1 MADDRVSVEIS
12 IEEKQALKALTALT
26 KGVNNF
32 EKTTT
37 KSVKKSDAAFDSFKG
52 NLAAIATSGAI
63 RAIAGG
69 LQSLVVGSFE
79 AAAAT
84 EKLTTQFEVL
94 TGSTET
100 ASKLFQELTDFSAST
115 PFQLNNIAEAGAQLL
130 SFGFSADTVRDRIA
144 KIGEVAAGSNSD
156 LKEVALIY
164 GQVAAAG
171 KLTGER
177 LLQLQERAVPIGSAL
192 AKSLG
197 VAEAEVK
204 DLVSSGV
211 VGFKEFEEAFNSMSE
226 SGGIFEGAIDKQSK
240 TINGSLSTLADNFA
254 ILQTEIGKTFAPD
267 VVDGIKLITQSLQDF
282 TGAVIENKDGIAI
295 AIGFVRDYIT
305 VYLGLAASALKTD
318 TALEKVDEKIIETS
332 DRIDEL
338 KSLRD
343 KEGIVGTLSGILRD
357 RGSEIALLK
366 DLQAQEKSLTD
377 LVAKRKALLN
387 QDAASGETAEV
398 RTAQAEYEAFQAAEQ
413 KKADAVVAT
422 NAKILEERNKLT
434 TELAL
439 LQEDQDLKAAE
450 RELAKGE
457 LDLEGREAAIESI
470 RGFEQSKTDIVLDAE
485 LDKNKKIRDADTKA
499 LADKIANRKAQIAT
513 EQTAAKAQAAIN
525 DAKLKNQQQNVAG
538 FGRALAQASSLAKK
552 DTAEQKAL
560 AIASATINTYAAS
573 TRAFRDYPYPA
584 NIAVMATTIA
594 AGLSQ
599 VQQITK
605 ASFNTGGVVGG
616 FSGATNGLDNTS
628 ANVRTGEMILNAN
641 QQKQL
646 FDIAAGRG
654 SQVSDSRMIE
664 ITSIVQMDERE
675 IARAV
680 RNQRIE
686 GFA

>member
-1 MADDRVSVEIS
+1 MADDKVSVEIS

-26 KGVNNF
+26 KGVDNF

-52 NLAAIATSGAI
+52 NLAAIATSGAV
-63 RAIAGG
+63 RAIASG
-69 LQSLVVGSFE
+69 LQTLVVGSFE

-130 SFGFSADTVRDRIA
+130 SFGFSADSVRDRIA

-177 LLQLQERAVPIGSAL
+177 LLQFQERAVPIGAAL
-192 AKSLG
+192 AKTLG
-197 VAEAEVK
+197 EPEEKIK
-204 DLVSSGV
+204 DLVSAGV
-211 VGFKEFEEAFNSMSE
+211 VGFPEFEKAFNSMSE
-226 SGGIFEGAIDKQSK
+226 AGGIFEGAIDKQSK

-267 VVDGIKLITQSLQDF
+267 VVTAIGIITGELKDF
-282 TGAVIENKDGIAI
+282 TGAVIDNKDGIAI
-295 AIGFVRDYIT
+295 AIGFVRDYVT
-305 VYLGLAASALKTD
+305 TYLNLAGSLIKSETPLSKVDAQIEKIALSMSSLAEKKA
-318 TALEKVDEKIIETS
+318 ALESSSTARFFSPINIKEVTGL
-332 DRIDEL
+332 ID
-338 KSLRD
+338 K
-343 KEGIVGTLSGILRD
+343 
-357 RGSEIALLK
+357 
-366 DLQAQEKSLTD
+366 QEKKLAE
-377 LVAKRKALLN
+377 LVTQRKNLLN
-387 QDAASGETAEV
+387 QKNEEANLDES
-398 RTAQAEYEAFQAAEQ
+398 RSAQAEYEAFQAAEQ
-413 KKADAVVAT
+413 KKADAVVTT

-470 RGFEQSKTDIVLDAE
+470 RGFEQSKTDIVLEAE

-499 LADKIANRKAQIAT
+499 LADRIANRKAQIAT
-513 EQTAAKAQAAIN
+513 EQSAAKAQKAIN
-525 DAKLKNQQQNVAG
+525 DAKLKNQEQNVAG
-538 FGRALAQASSLAKK
+538 FGRALAQASNLAKK

-594 AGLSQ
+594 AGLNQ
-599 VQQITK
+599 VKEITK

-654 SQVSDSRMIE
+654 TQVSDDRMIE